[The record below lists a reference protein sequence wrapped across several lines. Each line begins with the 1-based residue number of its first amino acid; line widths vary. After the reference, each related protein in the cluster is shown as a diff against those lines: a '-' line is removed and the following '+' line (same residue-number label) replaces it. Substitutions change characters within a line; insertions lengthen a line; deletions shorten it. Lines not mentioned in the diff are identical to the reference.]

1 MKNTLKND
9 FLSSRVRYI
18 PLEHIVPNPHQ
29 PRRDF
34 DPAALAELA
43 DSIRQYGVLQPAT
56 VRTRGRDYELVAG
69 ERRFRAA
76 KLAGLKELPCLIAQ
90 VGEEDSALLALME
103 NLQRRDLNYME
114 EAAAIAHLVQRWGLS
129 QEEAARKLRYDFL
142 RQEAEKL
149 GQHIKIYTAH
159 HADDNAETILFNLIR
174 GTGVAGLTGMAYQQN
189 GICRPLLDVTREEL
203 AAYAAARH
211 IPHVEDTTNAD
222 PGAAARNFLR
232 LEVMPRLRQINPRA
246 VEHINDAGRRLRVA
260 DQSLEEEAA
269 RRTAHVEV
277 QEGRVTLSRQALA
290 EATDAVRPRM
300 LLRLFDL
307 LGVGRRDIT
316 AAHLQDILHLT
327 RDTLWGRESR
337 VDLPQ
342 GVTARY
348 CREWLIL
355 ETRPQLLTEV
365 QLLQECPVAWG
376 DYRITLLDHREGEGL
391 ALRPWR
397 QGERMGLTV
406 GPAAPGDRLV
416 LPETHG
422 GGRSIKRLCMD
433 RRISLSER
441 DRLPAVY
448 AGGCLAAVWRLGV
461 DMAFAAPEGE
471 PCRFIQI
478 TEAAKER
485 DLI

>member
-1 MKNTLKND
+1 M
-9 FLSSRVRYI
+9 
-18 PLEHIVPNPHQ
+18 
-29 PRRDF
+29 
-34 DPAALAELA
+34 
-43 DSIRQYGVLQPAT
+43 
-56 VRTRGRDYELVAG
+56 
-69 ERRFRAA
+69 
-76 KLAGLKELPCLIAQ
+76 
-90 VGEEDSALLALME
+90 
-103 NLQRRDLNYME
+103 
-114 EAAAIAHLVQRWGLS
+114 
-129 QEEAARKLRYDFL
+129 
-142 RQEAEKL
+142 
-149 GQHIKIYTAH
+149 
-159 HADDNAETILFNLIR
+159 
-174 GTGVAGLTGMAYQQN
+174 AGLTGMAYQQN

-316 AAHLQDILHLT
+316 AAHLQAILHLT

-365 QLLQECPVAWG
+365 QLLQECPVTWG

-433 RRISLSER
+433 RRISLPER